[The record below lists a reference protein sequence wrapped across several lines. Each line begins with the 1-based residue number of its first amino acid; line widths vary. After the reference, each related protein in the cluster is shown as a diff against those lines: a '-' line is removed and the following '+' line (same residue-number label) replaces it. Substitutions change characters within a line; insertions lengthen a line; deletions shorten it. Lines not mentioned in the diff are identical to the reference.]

1 MTMTGWQWAAHHFGV
16 GATGLEPVALLL
28 ATVAIA
34 LGYVVFGLT
43 GFGAALVAMP
53 LVTQVMTL
61 QTAVPIMLLCDL
73 ICGLALGANNRTA
86 VVLPELRRLLP
97 WMGGG
102 LLLGLA
108 LLLYAPQR
116 PLLLLLGAGVLAYAI
131 WRLAAPD
138 VFRPLTTGWAVP
150 LGLAGGGFTAMF
162 GTGGPLYTIY
172 LAGRLRDRNEL
183 RATVG
188 TMIMLTGLARLLMF
202 AVAGLFTDAT
212 VVALAVWL
220 IPSALAGLRIGAWA
234 RSHIAPARVMRLLWL
249 LLLASGAGLILRAL
263 FGTVA

>member
-1 MTMTGWQWAAHHFGV
+1 MTGWEWTVHYLGV
-16 GATGLEPVALLL
+16 GATGLAPVPLALAAAAL
-28 ATVAIA
+28 A
-34 LGYVVFGLT
+34 LGYVVFGMT

-53 LVTQVMTL
+53 LVTQVMAL

-73 ICGLALGANNRTA
+73 ICGLAMGANNRSA

-97 WMGGG
+97 WMLAGM
-102 LLLGLA
+102 LLGLA
-108 LLLYAPQR
+108 LLLFAPQR
-116 PLLLLLGAGVLAYAI
+116 ALLLLLGAGVLAYAL

-138 VFRPLTTGWAVP
+138 VFRPLTTRWAAP

-188 TMIMLTGLARLLMF
+188 TMIMLTGFARLLLF
-202 AVAGLFTDAT
+202 ALAGLFTDAA
-212 VVALAVWL
+212 VVALAAWL
-220 IPSALAGLRIGAWA
+220 VPSALLGLRIGAWA
-234 RSHIAPARVMRLLWL
+234 RSRISPARVMRLLWL
-249 LLLASGAGLILRAL
+249 LLLASGVALILRAL
-263 FGTVA
+263 FGPGG